1 MLIYTM
7 CFNQVPFLDAQ
18 LMLISDQW
26 EHLLT
31 GLCVLWTQLICPPSL
46 LSDTVLYPRLI

>member
-7 CFNQVPFLDAQ
+7 CFNRVPFLDAQ

-31 GLCVLWTQLICPPSL
+31 GPCVLWTQLICPPSL